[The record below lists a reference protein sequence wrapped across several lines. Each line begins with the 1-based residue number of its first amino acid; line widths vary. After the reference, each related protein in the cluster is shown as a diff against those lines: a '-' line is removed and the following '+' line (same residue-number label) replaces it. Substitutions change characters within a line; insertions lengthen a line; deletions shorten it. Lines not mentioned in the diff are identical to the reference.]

1 MLVKFPLLPEG
12 QDKMKDKKG
21 QTKPEI
27 RFHYEKKA
35 IKVQSEREELKMS
48 HWECIKL
55 RHHCGLGLFF
65 QWVKRGPQK
74 VTVKRS
80 FPSPSWAGSK

>member
-1 MLVKFPLLPEG
+1 
-12 QDKMKDKKG
+12 
-21 QTKPEI
+21 
-27 RFHYEKKA
+27 
-35 IKVQSEREELKMS
+35 MS

-74 VTVKRS
+74 VIVNAPFLRPPELAANDQLLPVELLVQKEDQKVDIHFCS
-80 FPSPSWAGSK
+80 VE